1 MSNEK
6 KGNNRYEILFKDIK
20 GFNKKYHNRHKTEWT
35 TKEIQLIMTS
45 DKPLAELSIELG
57 RTANA
62 ISQKRKEIRIA
73 QMNKKIEK
81 ITLLP

>member
-1 MSNEK
+1 
-6 KGNNRYEILFKDIK
+6 
-20 GFNKKYHNRHKTEWT
+20 
-35 TKEIQLIMTS
+35 MTS